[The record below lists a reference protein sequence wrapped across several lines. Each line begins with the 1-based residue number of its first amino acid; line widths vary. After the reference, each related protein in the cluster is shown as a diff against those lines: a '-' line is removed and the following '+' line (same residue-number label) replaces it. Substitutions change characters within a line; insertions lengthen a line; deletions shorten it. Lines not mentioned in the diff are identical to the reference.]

1 MGDAIE
7 CGKEVE
13 IIFDMTKENVCC
25 PLECELPLRWGLPCR
40 YWMYSAFVDET
51 PIPLSLI
58 YPRWL
63 FNGPDYLETSRH
75 MSYLM
80 GSSSK
85 DLGTSMQDKH
95 QQVRNQ
101 RFCKRLQ

>member
-13 IIFDMTKENVCC
+13 IIFDMTKEDVCY

-40 YWMYSAFVDET
+40 HWMYSAFVDET

-58 YPRWL
+58 HR
-63 FNGPDYLETSRH
+63 R
-75 MSYLM
+75 
-80 GSSSK
+80 
-85 DLGTSMQDKH
+85 
-95 QQVRNQ
+95 
-101 RFCKRLQ
+101 